1 MKKWIINMGILTG
14 IWMAL
19 TGCGASKTQAVM
31 DAEMA
36 AEEETEVQVWPEL
49 LGEPGKKAEEIVSF
63 LEQLDRKSVV

>member
-19 TGCGASKTQAVM
+19 TGCRALKTQAVM

-36 AEEETEVQVWPEL
+36 AEEETKVQVWPEL
-49 LGEPGKKAEEIVSF
+49 LGRRGRRRRRWFPSEAV
-63 LEQLDRKSVV
+63 